1 MARTRGQ
8 AALLENHEKWG
19 TRVCETDGERRLG
32 AGQASRLSLRGLG
45 AAILWIKALTEG
57 MHSVTGNSKP
67 RAPFQDFTR
76 AIHDLMAVPHS
87 ELKKLYRWY
96 LSDSI
101 NDPHHHPFAKYAKR
115 MGHPATQTPN
125 TKAGA
130 VCGEVRHG

>member
-1 MARTRGQ
+1 MESPTSRKH
-8 AALLENHEKWG
+8 HEKWG

-87 ELKKLYRWY
+87 ELWGTRQHKLPTLKPE
-96 LSDSI
+96 LSVVKYGT
-101 NDPHHHPFAKYAKR
+101 AKSRPSTTRLALR
-115 MGHPATQTPN
+115 RDCNSCPDTN
-125 TKAGA
+125 
-130 VCGEVRHG
+130 R

>member
-1 MARTRGQ
+1 M
-8 AALLENHEKWG
+8 G

-101 NDPHHHPFAKYAKR
+101 NDPHHPPFR
-115 MGHPATQTPN
+115 
-125 TKAGA
+125 
-130 VCGEVRHG
+130 EVREKDGAPGNTNSQH

>member
-1 MARTRGQ
+1 M
-8 AALLENHEKWG
+8 
-19 TRVCETDGERRLG
+19 G

-57 MHSVTGNSKP
+57 MHSVNSKP

-96 LSDSI
+96 LSPIPSMI
-101 NDPHHHPFAKYAKR
+101 PITHPFARYAKR

>member
-1 MARTRGQ
+1 M
-8 AALLENHEKWG
+8 
-19 TRVCETDGERRLG
+19 G

-125 TKAGA
+125 TKPELSVVKYGTA
-130 VCGEVRHG
+130 EVTTFHNPISLAARL